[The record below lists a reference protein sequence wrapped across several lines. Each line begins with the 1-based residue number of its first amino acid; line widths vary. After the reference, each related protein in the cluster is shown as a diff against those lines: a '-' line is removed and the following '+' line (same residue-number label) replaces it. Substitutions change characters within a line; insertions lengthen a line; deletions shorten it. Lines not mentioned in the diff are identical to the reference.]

1 MRISSA
7 DDRTIMTRLANQ
19 VKNAASSRELTDV
32 HGTGYVH
39 MHSWSRDGHHVSFT
53 SHPAPTPT
61 WKCLGAWV
69 PDCCSRRAGARTLRS
84 SRRGEGPTRARRAH
98 AYR

>member
-39 MHSWSRDGHHVSFT
+39 MHSWSRDGHHVCFYQPPCT
-53 SHPAPTPT
+53 HPHVEE
-61 WKCLGAWV
+61 LGCV
-69 PDCCSRRAGARTLRS
+69 GA
-84 SRRGEGPTRARRAH
+84 
-98 AYR
+98 